1 MFDARALVLLF
12 RAPLGCDRPAS
23 ASVQREPRGA
33 AAQEASSALQA
44 RQGDTPDA
52 PSPDE
57 TPPKA
62 PPPARPPQTA
72 CPKFNAGVASGR
84 VASRDID
91 ETSGLVASRR
101 HADVLW
107 LHNDSGDGARVFAV
121 DPAGTLLGIFTL
133 PTVEAIDWEDI
144 AVGPGPRA
152 DQSYL
157 YIADIGD
164 NGRRRKEGVFLYRV
178 PEPPLTATPEEPA
191 RGHLGPLE
199 RFRLRYPDG
208 PHDAE
213 TLLVDPTTGE
223 VVVLTKALFR
233 TPRIFYVDVLDKPL
247 ATFEGGEPL
256 DLEAAGI
263 RALLPTGGDV
273 SADGRWVLVRS
284 YRSAYLW
291 QRAEGQRLRDVF
303 RSRACPVP
311 VAAEVQG
318 EAIGFSAD
326 GRSYY
331 TVSEGRHPTVYHY
344 TRPSE

>member
-1 MFDARALVLLF
+1 MTK
-12 RAPLGCDRPAS
+12 
-23 ASVQREPRGA
+23 EPSTFA
-33 AAQEASSALQA
+33 
-44 RQGDTPDA
+44 QGDSPDA
-52 PSPDE
+52 PLPE
-57 TPPKA
+57 QE
-62 PPPARPPQTA
+62 PPAAAPQPTA
-72 CPKFNAGVASGR
+72 CPKFDSGVSIGQ

-91 ETSGLVASRR
+91 ETSGLVVSRR

-107 LHNDSGDGARVFAV
+107 LHNDSGDSARVFAV
-121 DPAGTLLGIFTL
+121 QPAGALLGIFTL

-152 DQSYL
+152 GRSYL

-164 NGRRRKEGVFLYRV
+164 NRRRRTEGVFLYRV
-178 PEPPLTATPEEPA
+178 PEPPLTASPEDPA

-233 TPRIFYVDVLDKPL
+233 APRIFYIDALDKPL

-256 DLEAAGI
+256 DLKAAGI

-291 QRAEGQRLRDVF
+291 HRAEGQRLHEVF
-303 RSRACPVP
+303 GSRACPVP

-326 GRSYY
+326 GQSYY
-331 TVSEGRHPTVYHY
+331 TISEGRHPSVFQYA
-344 TRPSE
+344 RSSE